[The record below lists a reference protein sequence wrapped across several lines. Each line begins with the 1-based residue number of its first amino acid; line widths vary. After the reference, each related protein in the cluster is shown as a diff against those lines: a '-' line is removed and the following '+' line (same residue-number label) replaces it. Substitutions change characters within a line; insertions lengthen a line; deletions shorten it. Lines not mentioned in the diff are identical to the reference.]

1 MVSRVSSKE
10 NIREKSSPRINGF
23 MARKRDLQRKFCL
36 SHIVSYPATVIHE
49 SNTFYCDITTT
60 TYDYEETIV
69 IWYPKKRGQ
78 TVAAAFCFKNW
89 DLTAEKQFITQTI
102 IKLLFFLGR
111 HLRPSTIWTQ
121 KTNPTVNYKDIK
133 KDFRSA
139 VVAKKCFSFQNKS
152 IGNSYK
158 GNIEFRFFWLFLKF
172 YRNRL
177 RNRCPHRIGRN

>member
-1 MVSRVSSKE
+1 MSRIHSS
-10 NIREKSSPRINGF
+10 
-23 MARKRDLQRKFCL
+23 
-36 SHIVSYPATVIHE
+36 HH
-49 SNTFYCDITTT
+49 CDITTT

-102 IKLLFFLGR
+102 IKLLFFFGRR

-139 VVAKKCFSFQNKS
+139 IEPKNSFLFKIIVLEILRKEILN
-152 IGNSYK
+152 
-158 GNIEFRFFWLFLKF
+158 FTFFFLFFLKF

>member
-1 MVSRVSSKE
+1 MSRIHSS
-10 NIREKSSPRINGF
+10 STG
-23 MARKRDLQRKFCL
+23 
-36 SHIVSYPATVIHE
+36 
-49 SNTFYCDITTT
+49 DITTT

-111 HLRPSTIWTQ
+111 QHLRPSTIWTQ

-152 IGNSYK
+152 IGNS
-158 GNIEFRFFWLFLKF
+158 
-172 YRNRL
+172 
-177 RNRCPHRIGRN
+177 